1 MMSIDKQMVELM
13 RQHHTLA
20 RLRTRGCI
28 DDSIFIERTTRISQ
42 KLNVLRSEAKQF
54 SDKSNVDKVLEKT
67 NYILALLEK
76 AEPLSQFDEE
86 IFLSMIE
93 KIEVGQQC
101 FSFKLLNGLLLKEDR

>member
-1 MMSIDKQMVELM
+1 M
-13 RQHHTLA
+13 
-20 RLRTRGCI
+20 
-28 DDSIFIERTTRISQ
+28 
-42 KLNVLRSEAKQF
+42 
-54 SDKSNVDKVLEKT
+54 DKVLEKT